1 MLEMRFSNKESLTKL
16 NKQWRNSRDSRKYSR
31 VSRSKRA
38 HGRLLL
44 KSSDKPELLLIQ
56 PLTETL
62 LMLTEPPLTKIS
74 LITRNSRKTSSTNT
88 KLPCRLE
95 MIKRISSTKL
105 PE

>member
-1 MLEMRFSNKESLTKL
+1 MLEMRFSNKESLRKL

-38 HGRLLL
+38 HGRLLM
-44 KSSDKPELLLIQ
+44 KSSDKPELLLIRKKV
-56 PLTETL
+56 L
-62 LMLTEPPLTKIS
+62 LMNRDRPLTKLS
-74 LITRNSRKTSSTNT
+74 MITMHSRLTSTTNSMKQC
-88 KLPCRLE
+88 KPE

>member
-31 VSRSKRA
+31 VSRSKRT

-62 LMLTEPPLTKIS
+62 LMMIEPPLTKLS
-74 LITRNSRKTSSTNT
+74 MLTRNSSKTSSTNT
-88 KLPCRLE
+88 VKQCKPE